1 MAVLQ
6 LLSVFTA
13 KHSRGESPNS
23 NQSLSLCVS
32 GTCGVYMC
40 MLKCSNTPKHCTQS
54 YIRMVY
60 HYSHTLSTTV

>member
-32 GTCGVYMC
+32 GMCGVYVHAEMF
-40 MLKCSNTPKHCTQS
+40 KHTKTL
-54 YIRMVY
+54 
-60 HYSHTLSTTV
+60 YSELHTHGLSL